1 MIIEGTTLQLFEQ
14 SKHMLVCYLLPPAAM
29 LIAIPPAEPGAASK
43 FFFKREP
50 FFKLRKQFLG
60 KLSSELF
67 TTCH

>member
-43 FFFKREP
+43 FFF
-50 FFKLRKQFLG
+50 
-60 KLSSELF
+60 
-67 TTCH
+67 